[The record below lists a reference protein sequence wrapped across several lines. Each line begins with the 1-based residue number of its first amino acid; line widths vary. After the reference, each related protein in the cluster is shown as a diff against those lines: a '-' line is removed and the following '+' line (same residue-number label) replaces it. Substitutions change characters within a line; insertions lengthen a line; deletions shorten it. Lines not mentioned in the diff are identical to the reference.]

1 MGNTPV
7 EIRHRR
13 ICPKGFLPFT
23 IAGISMGNADPVTI
37 GMTIPI
43 PEYVYA
49 LYRYPLFLQSEA
61 DF

>member
-1 MGNTPV
+1 
-7 EIRHRR
+7 
-13 ICPKGFLPFT
+13 
-23 IAGISMGNADPVTI
+23 MGNADPVTI